1 MWQLN
6 AVSGILW
13 QYLLTRC
20 PIKIWPSY
28 GNSKIWLT
36 YFLAWQRHRWCLP
49 GDLTKKGWCHKN
61 NILQI
66 GIINTACLPVSV
78 IRSQRHPE
86 WCHTAVADVLKYVWL
101 TVPRDHAAFLLS
113 STDIKMDK
121 TRIATLWNDI
131 SNEPPPSTCMMSWTH
146 NLRNLVSPSFIQYMV
161 WIWAWYSLLDLHVH
175 ITWFSLY
182 GNAADI

>member
-1 MWQLN
+1 MRFR
-6 AVSGILW
+6 GILW
-13 QYLLTRC
+13 QYLCTRC

-36 YFLAWQRHRWCLP
+36 YFLAWQRQRWCLP

-86 WCHTAVADVLKYVWL
+86 WCHRAVADVPKYVWL

-121 TRIATLWNDI
+121 TRIATLCNDI
-131 SNEPPPSTCMMSWTH
+131 SNEPPPSTCMMSWVHDTKLAQLSIPIFYPVH
-146 NLRNLVSPSFIQYMV
+146 GMNLSLIQPTWSACPYNLFFL
-161 WIWAWYSLLDLHVH
+161 IW
-175 ITWFSLY
+175 
-182 GNAADI
+182 